1 MLEFLNNLDGLILL
15 FLNSFHTDFM
25 DDFMKLFT
33 GRYIWIP
40 FYLALFG
47 GLIRSFGI
55 RRALIYL
62 AAVGLAVAMA
72 DQLCAGVLRPMF
84 CRLRPS
90 NPENP
95 ISQFIVIVDGYRGGR
110 YGFPLCHAANSMALA
125 MAMSVIC
132 RNRKITYV
140 VMGWTALN
148 CYTRLYLGVH
158 YPGDILVG
166 LMTGA
171 VIGVSCGKLAS
182 LYASRIRGRMMPGVA
197 VFSLAS
203 IPGTH
208 VLGFEEVC
216 VRPWHIPATV
226 LSITMLV
233 IIVLSL

>member
-110 YGFPLCHAANSMALA
+110 YGFPSCHAANSMALA
-125 MAMSVIC
+125 GYISGCII
-132 RNRKITYV
+132 REISLL
-140 VMGWTALN
+140 AL
-148 CYTRLYLGVH
+148 
-158 YPGDILVG
+158 
-166 LMTGA
+166 
-171 VIGVSCGKLAS
+171 
-182 LYASRIRGRMMPGVA
+182 
-197 VFSLAS
+197 
-203 IPGTH
+203 
-208 VLGFEEVC
+208 
-216 VRPWHIPATV
+216 
-226 LSITMLV
+226 
-233 IIVLSL
+233 